1 MGPDGKC
8 WAYFAQKEVG
18 RENKGG
24 GKGERKKRQN
34 SKEKALPLPHVFLCS
49 PEPTGL
55 QYRRPTRK
63 ASAHHKDKG
72 PLEMYANFWYA
83 YVFLWGKI
91 PRLSLIL
98 GRVCEPKMQ
107 RTIIFLFENAR
118 GHQLPTTSA
127 TGGLISIRPQI
138 QEPKSTGHRMPC
150 KITARG
156 LRWDQVQP
164 LILWMRKLSFRAG
177 KAQQVGE
184 RQKAWPSPKRSGLAP
199 RERQLVGGAPLGGH
213 SLGPLP
219 REPRSW
225 GGEGLDSESRQ
236 APQPQASSPGNTP
249 AMGF

>member
-1 MGPDGKC
+1 MG
-8 WAYFAQKEVG
+8 
-18 RENKGG
+18 
-24 GKGERKKRQN
+24 
-34 SKEKALPLPHVFLCS
+34 
-49 PEPTGL
+49 
-55 QYRRPTRK
+55 
-63 ASAHHKDKG
+63 KDSTT
-72 PLEMYANFWYA
+72 FTHS
-83 YVFLWGKI
+83 WG
-91 PRLSLIL
+91 
-98 GRVCEPKMQ
+98 VCEPKMQ

-184 RQKAWPSPKRSGLAP
+184 RQKARPSPKRSGLAP
-199 RERQLVGGAPLGGH
+199 RERQLVGGAPLSGH